1 MSKVWKD
8 ASDIKMIHDFES
20 KKLRELD
27 KQMREK
33 PKFNNSKEGEKSV
46 NGRRIISRRINR

>member
-1 MSKVWKD
+1 MSKVWRD

-20 KKLRELD
+20 RKLRELD

-33 PKFNNSKEGEKSV
+33 PKFNSKEGEKSL
-46 NGRRIISRRINR
+46 NGRRIISRRIDR